1 MSRTK
6 LFRHA
11 KELWYIENVPKEICH
26 ANARKW
32 FKSVERLGDK
42 WLFAKKFTT
51 EELKAQRPQ

>member
-1 MSRTK
+1 MTRVQ

-11 KELWYIENVPKEICH
+11 IKLWYINDVPREICH

-32 FKSVERLGDK
+32 LKSVERLGDK
-42 WLFAKKFTT
+42 WLFAKSYTT